1 MITSKILG
9 MKHEMIL
16 VRVYGHNSELMID
29 RKSEI
34 RNMRLLHAND
44 CGSELYASFK
54 NGLAYQFLPGAT
66 LDLETV
72 VDPCIYPLIAR
83 ACAKMHS
90 IKCKGKSLCANTS
103 NITGISLGISLLK
116 PETYYF

>member
-1 MITSKILG
+1 

-44 CGSELYASFK
+44 CGSELHASFK
-54 NGLAYQFLPGAT
+54 NGLAYQFLPGTT

-72 VDPCIYPLIAR
+72 VDPYIYPLIAR

-90 IKCKGKSLCANTS
+90 IKYKGTSLCINTY
-103 NITGISLGISLLK
+103 NITTT
-116 PETYYF
+116 TYNITHRVNLN